1 MLRPEQVKIA
11 ITRSDGGV
19 TIMAFVTKGFN
30 LDGSVQ
36 FEREA
41 STANIN
47 AEIAK
52 AGLDSIGW
60 RVVLD
65 NDVPSDRTFRNAW
78 RGGAAITVDMP
89 AAREIWRDKLRA
101 ERAPHFTDLDGQ
113 YQQALESK
121 NVAQQAT
128 IAAKRQAL
136 RNVTAD
142 ARITTA
148 ATPDA
153 LKALPDLVAEALN
166 ATPGVVTP
174 EPAVLLLAPATIAS
188 FSSVPGAS
196 ISYQNLTVPGLLASD
211 IIVRA
216 WFSADFAPSTVTYE
230 AERAAGNNSLRVRF
244 QKTSTGAATPTANQ
258 VLNVLVRR

>member
-1 MLRPEQVKIA
+1 MKPEQVKVA

-30 LDGSVQ
+30 PDGTVQ

-41 STANIN
+41 SAANVN

-52 AGLDSIGW
+52 ARLDSASW
-60 RVVLD
+60 RVVPD
-65 NDVPSDRTFRNAW
+65 NEVPGDRTFRGAW
-78 RGGAAITVDMP
+78 RGGASISVDMP

-101 ERAPHFTDLDGQ
+101 DRTPHLTDLDGQ
-113 YQQALESK
+113 YQQALELK
-121 NVAQQAT
+121 NTSQQAV

-142 ARITTA
+142 ARITA
-148 ATPDA
+148 ASTPEA

-166 ATPGVVTP
+166 ATPGAVTP
-174 EPAVLLLAPATIAS
+174 EPAVLLLAPATIAT
-188 FSSVPGAS
+188 FGSVPGAA
-196 ISYQNLTVPGLLASD
+196 ISFQNLTVPGLLASD

-216 WFSADFAPSTVTYE
+216 WFSADFAPTTVTYE
-230 AERAAGNNSLRVRF
+230 AERAAGNNSLRMRF
-244 QKTSTGAATPTANQ
+244 QKTSTGSVTPTANQ